1 MLWIIIIF
9 VLTLFILFIIIKK
22 FYFIKVDHTLM
33 FTGAPGTGKTNE
45 AVKWSLRLY
54 RYNLRK
60 WKRQRNKA
68 LRKKQPYPD
77 KPQLYSNIPIR
88 MGRFSKKEFEELKL
102 RINELNPNID
112 LETIKNIRYS
122 NPLKIEHL
130 LNQERIE
137 LKSVVFVTE
146 LGKVA
151 SQYDW
156 QNMNVQKHLDDF
168 ISLYRQYTQGG
179 YFICDDQSSDN
190 IAVTIRRRLGTVI
203 NMLHL
208 RKFWKVY
215 WVKMR
220 NITISEDIKTIE
232 DESAEDSMRWR
243 LGLFPLFTQTYDT
256 YAFSQRYDSVPSGS
270 RLLYISYKTNK
281 IINIPKTQTI
291 KISGQQYTEGLLPV
305 HLNESDP
312 LN

>member
-1 MLWIIIIF
+1 MIWILIGLVI
-9 VLTLFILFIIIKK
+9 TLFLVYLIIKH

-54 RYNLRK
+54 KHNLRK
-60 WKRQRNKA
+60 WKRMRNKA
-68 LRKKQPYPD
+68 IRKKQPIPS
-77 KPQLYSNIPIR
+77 KPMLYSNIPIR
-88 MGRFSKKEFEELKL
+88 MGRYSKKQFEELKL
-102 RINELNPNID
+102 TINQLNPSI
-112 LETIKNIRYS
+112 LTESIKNVRYS
-122 NPLKIEHL
+122 TPLKIEHL

-137 LKSVVFVTE
+137 HKSVVFVTE

-156 QNMNVQKHLDDF
+156 QNLNVQKHLDDF
-168 ISLYRQYTQGG
+168 ISLYRQYTMGG

-243 LGLFPLFTQTYDT
+243 LGLFPLFNQTYDT
-256 YAFSQRYDSVPSGS
+256 YAFSNRYNTVPMGVNSI
-270 RLLYISYKTNK
+270 YISYKTNK
-281 IINIPKTQTI
+281 IINIPKTNTI
-291 KISGQQYTEGLLPV
+291 KVNGTTYTEGLLNV
-305 HLNESDP
+305 YLDEKDP